1 MDVLT
6 LSVPYLPSSTP
17 PVQEADLLF
26 SISHM
31 PFRPL
36 LGLTMYHNACC
47 IRSPIFPSLTL
58 CIIKNDVRNYDGTA
72 LTAAM
77 RRSTPILGARE
88 QFPWQSRR
96 GSTGFDVSSALLHTL
111 VLVQLLLTPG
121 PAARQFS
128 RATKVDSAGTNTS
141 SSSAHIVSHAPD
153 ASSVLT
159 GLTEHNLAST
169 RLFHQPSSTRRK
181 STTHQTMM
189 CMLKRTH
196 TDIL

>member
-17 PVQEADLLF
+17 PAR
-26 SISHM
+26 SR
-31 PFRPL
+31 PFVLHFPYAVSTSSRTHHVP
-36 LGLTMYHNACC
+36 HNACY
-47 IRSPIFPSLTL
+47 IRSSIFPSLTL

-96 GSTGFDVSSALLHTL
+96 GSTRFDVSSALLHTL
-111 VLVQLLLTPG
+111 VLVQLLLTPR

-159 GLTEHNLAST
+159 GLST
-169 RLFHQPSSTRRK
+169 AT
-181 STTHQTMM
+181 
-189 CMLKRTH
+189 
-196 TDIL
+196 